1 MPSIQADKVSL
12 QYESFGNPAGPSIV
26 LVMGLGMQLIMW
38 PEWLCEMLAAKGF
51 YVVRFDNRDVGL
63 SSHLDHLGSPN
74 IVLATLKFCCAC
86 P

>member
-1 MPSIQADKVSL
+1 
-12 QYESFGNPAGPSIV
+12 
-26 LVMGLGMQLIMW
+26 
-38 PEWLCEMLAAKGF
+38 MLAAKGF

-74 IVLATLKFCCAC
+74 IALATLSTLLRL

>member
-12 QYESFGNPAGPSIV
+12 QYESFGNPADPPIV

-38 PEWLCEMLAAKGF
+38 PDWLCEMLAAKGF